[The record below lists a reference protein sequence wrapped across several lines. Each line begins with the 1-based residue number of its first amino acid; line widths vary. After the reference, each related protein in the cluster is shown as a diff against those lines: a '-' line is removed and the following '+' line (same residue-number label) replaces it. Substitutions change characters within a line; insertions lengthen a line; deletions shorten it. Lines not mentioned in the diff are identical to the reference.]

1 MYTDIIFIFSR
12 ACAIEFQDRV
22 VVTGGWDGNYIIATV
37 QVYTLSGAQEQLPSL
52 QTPRYEHACA
62 HYMDSQDRAVSIACN
77 IRAHL
82 TIQGGPKKSGISKTM
97 AITPLKSIRKGKSWC
112 VSENSA

>member
-37 QVYTLSGAQEQLPSL
+37 QVYNISGAQEQLPSL
-52 QTPRYEHACA
+52 QTGRQDHACA
-62 HYMDSQDRAVSIACN
+62 HYLNNQDRAVSIA
-77 IRAHL
+77 ITAHL
-82 TIQGGPKKSGISKTM
+82 IMYEVCCLDNHFAGSVGDRWQGLQP
-97 AITPLKSIRKGKSWC
+97 
-112 VSENSA
+112 